1 MALPGTAPGRPA
13 PRQGREPDRILVV
26 DDDPQTLRHV
36 RDTLA
41 DAGFSPLVTGD
52 HGELGHIIRT
62 EKPALVL
69 LDLMLPGTDGIE
81 LMQTVPELADLPVI
95 FISGYGRDETI
106 ARALEAGASDYIV
119 KPFSPTELTARIRAV
134 LRRRADPQ
142 PFVLGDLAIDYDRR
156 QVTVAGRPVALT
168 ATEYELLRVLSQG
181 AGRVTTSETLL
192 NRVWAGRGNGDT
204 KSCAPSSSSSARSSA
219 TTRRTRPGSST
230 CAASATACPGPV
242 TRASP
247 DLPAPAQDCRVA
259 VIRAPPRAVTP
270 RKVQCREAPAPAL
283 SSRPSPRER
292 TDAPRATALP
302 SGANCGQGGSAG

>member
-1 MALPGTAPGRPA
+1 MAGASGRRAAGPAWAPASPSRCRWQGRRAPAPPTPAPHPVPRRGRPA

-41 DAGFSPLVTGD
+41 EAGFSPLVTGD
-52 HGELGHIIRT
+52 HGALGQIVRT

-81 LMQTVPELADLPVI
+81 LMRTVPELADLPVI

-119 KPFSPTELTARIRAV
+119 KPFSPTELTARIRAA

-156 QVTVAGRPVALT
+156 QVTVAGREVELT
-168 ATEYELLRVLSQG
+168 PTEYELLRILSLN

-192 NRVWAGRGNGDT
+192 DRIWAGRSNGDT
-204 KSCAPSSSSSARSSA
+204 KVVRAFVKQLHQKLGDDAANPAWIFNVRGVGYRMPRPVAPGE
-219 TTRRTRPGSST
+219 P
-230 CAASATACPGPV
+230 
-242 TRASP
+242 
-247 DLPAPAQDCRVA
+247 
-259 VIRAPPRAVTP
+259 
-270 RKVQCREAPAPAL
+270 
-283 SSRPSPRER
+283 
-292 TDAPRATALP
+292 
-302 SGANCGQGGSAG
+302 